1 MIKKKIKFFYEDNK
15 FILNHSFSSILLSGL
30 GMLLLLIQN
39 IMVARFFGE
48 STFGIFSFIINL
60 FIILSIFSKFGLE
73 DLLPREI
80 PKLLESTSKLKG
92 LYYFSIS
99 RTFIFTII
107 TILLVYLCSI
117 FYKSF
122 NLEFKSIIFI
132 IGFWFISRLLA
143 ELFSFF
149 YQSINKT
156 ISSRLIVSIIPP
168 FFSIIAILI
177 NSYFNFFVFS
187 LQLIFE
193 IITLSYLISFVLL
206 VSLSNPFYIKDKLA
220 PRFLIKKWMN
230 SSVNFVILSSL
241 FLFLSRI
248 NPLILAIY
256 YPMEYVGYYSAV
268 VNISFIISF
277 GLNATN
283 KILAPKLSEYYNNNN
298 MDLFQKN
305 LTLTARIG
313 FFISIILFIPILM
326 FPKYLLSIYG
336 DNFSQFSN
344 ILIILSF
351 GHLINSFCGP
361 VGLSMTMTGNEKI
374 VGFCVFFALL
384 VNIILSFVLIPLFGP
399 FGLAIANCIGIIL
412 WNVILVFY
420 VKNRFNYKTTI
431 LA

>member
-1 MIKKKIKFFYEDNK
+1 
-15 FILNHSFSSILLSGL
+15 
-30 GMLLLLIQN
+30 
-39 IMVARFFGE
+39 
-48 STFGIFSFIINL
+48 
-60 FIILSIFSKFGLE
+60 
-73 DLLPREI
+73 
-80 PKLLESTSKLKG
+80 
-92 LYYFSIS
+92 
-99 RTFIFTII
+99 
-107 TILLVYLCSI
+107 
-117 FYKSF
+117 
-122 NLEFKSIIFI
+122 
-132 IGFWFISRLLA
+132 
-143 ELFSFF
+143 
-149 YQSINKT
+149 
-156 ISSRLIVSIIPP
+156 
-168 FFSIIAILI
+168 
-177 NSYFNFFVFS
+177 
-187 LQLIFE
+187 
-193 IITLSYLISFVLL
+193 
-206 VSLSNPFYIKDKLA
+206 
-220 PRFLIKKWMN
+220 
-230 SSVNFVILSSL
+230 
-241 FLFLSRI
+241 
-248 NPLILAIY
+248 
-256 YPMEYVGYYSAV
+256 MEYVGYYSAV

-313 FFISIILFIPILM
+313 FFISILLFIPILM